1 MNRIL
6 GVSRSHRFSPNSIDR
21 DNAIFQAVAVALR
34 DSGYEVECVGEDD
47 LTKQSLTEAHAWFT
61 VWHGAKTPSAF

>member
-47 LTKQSLTEAHAWFT
+47 LTKQSLTEA
-61 VWHGAKTPSAF
+61 P